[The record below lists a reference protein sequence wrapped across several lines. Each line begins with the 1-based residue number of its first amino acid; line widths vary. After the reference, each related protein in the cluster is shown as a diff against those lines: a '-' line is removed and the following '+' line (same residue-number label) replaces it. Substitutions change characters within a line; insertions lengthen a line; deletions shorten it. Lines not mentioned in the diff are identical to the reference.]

1 MKRFLLP
8 RFCRPIGIALWVVAL
23 VWGFTMIYDWVYT
36 TPEWAH
42 ALLGPR
48 LTEEGF
54 EFPTWSRLIYDHVQT
69 EAPDGKMKWYGSS
82 AAYDFNPLLML
93 ALTIGAALIF
103 CSREKVEDE
112 MTLQE
117 RMRSLMIA
125 FCTDIALFI
134 ISYICV
140 LLPHGMP
147 NFLVQTVSNNFA
159 IFMIILPVVHL
170 LRRWLST
177 RELKE
182 EIIL

>member
-8 RFCRPIGIALWVVAL
+8 RFCRPIGIALWVAAL

-69 EAPDGKMKWYGSS
+69 EAPDGEMKLYGSS

-93 ALTIGAALIF
+93 ALT
-103 CSREKVEDE
+103 
-112 MTLQE
+112 
-117 RMRSLMIA
+117 
-125 FCTDIALFI
+125 
-134 ISYICV
+134 
-140 LLPHGMP
+140 
-147 NFLVQTVSNNFA
+147 
-159 IFMIILPVVHL
+159 
-170 LRRWLST
+170 
-177 RELKE
+177 
-182 EIIL
+182 

>member
-1 MKRFLLP
+1 MKQHLSPGLIGRIKGSVKNWLLP
-8 RFCRPIGIALWVVAL
+8 HPFKIVGQAMLLAILVAL
-23 VWGFTMIYDWVYT
+23 VIQILT
-36 TPEWAH
+36 TNVLANGDVTIDMLKVSIWQRAISIG
-42 ALLGPR
+42 LYLSM
-48 LTEEGF
+48 F
-54 EFPTWSRLIYDHVQT
+54 LIT
-69 EAPDGKMKWYGSS
+69 
-82 AAYDFNPLLML
+82 
-93 ALTIGAALIF
+93 